1 MRLDAALLIGAA
13 CLMAACAREP
23 APAPD
28 DAVRRSMDE
37 LRAAALTTIKDPARK
52 KEVSGLVDQLER
64 SFAEALKVNRTHL
77 ARLWALDADYDATE
91 ADFRKL
97 FADFNAGSVRRRDQF
112 VELRDGLIAATTDAE
127 WNELAKTR
135 VRVLESLVQPR

>member
-23 APAPD
+23 TPAPE

-37 LRAAALTTIKDPARK
+37 LRAAALTTINDPARAK
-52 KEVSGLVDQLER
+52 DVAGLVDQLER
-64 SFAEALKVNRTHL
+64 HFDEALKADRTHL
-77 ARLWALDADYDATE
+77 ERLWALDADYDASE

-112 VELRDGLIAATTDAE
+112 VELRNTLIAATTEAE
-127 WNELAKTR
+127 WNELAKVR
-135 VRVLESLVQPR
+135 VRVLESMVQPR

>member
-23 APAPD
+23 APAAE

-37 LRAAALTTIKDPARK
+37 LRAAALTTIKDPARA
-52 KEVSGLVDQLER
+52 KEVAGLVDQLER
-64 SFAEALKVNRTHL
+64 NFAEAMKVDRTHL
-77 ARLWALDADYDATE
+77 DRLWALDADYDATQ

-97 FADFNAGSVRRRDQF
+97 FSDFNAGAVQRRDRF
-112 VELRDGLIAATTDAE
+112 VELRDRMIAATTEAE
-127 WNELAKTR
+127 WNELAKVR
-135 VRVLESLVQPR
+135 VRVLESMVQPR